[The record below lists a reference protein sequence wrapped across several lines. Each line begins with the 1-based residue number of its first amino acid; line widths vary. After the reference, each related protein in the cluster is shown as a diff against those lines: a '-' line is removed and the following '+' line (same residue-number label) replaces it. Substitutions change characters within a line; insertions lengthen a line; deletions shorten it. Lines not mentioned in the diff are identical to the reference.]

1 MTARG
6 QYISLD
12 KYSVRLPSIQRISE
26 LRSASET
33 NVPCHEA
40 IALTSSEGN
49 GFRSPLSGALS
60 SDTVRSDIVAGGG
73 RTVSFGGASNTSSH
87 VRRKLAQG
95 LACTQM
101 ST

>member
-33 NVPCHEA
+33 SVPCHEA
-40 IALTSSEGN
+40 VGSEGN

-60 SDTVRSDIVAGGG
+60 SDTMRSDIVAGGG
-73 RTVSFGGASNTSSH
+73 RTMSFGGAGNTSSH
-87 VRRKLAQG
+87 MRRKLAQG

-101 ST
+101 STY